1 MYRHITTING
11 KYWAV
16 TAPGIRPD
24 DMANIQSAISPKS
37 NDLQAKLNS
46 CPDDGVFWTASFP
59 RPTGYCFVTD
69 LTGEH
74 VERMYDRG
82 LGYRPAFVPVD
93 ASGNYASHVLDD
105 IPEGEVIPFC
115 SVTMSVSGTSPGE
128 SLPQTNKHLA
138 KFKDACHLWF
148 HDITPDTKRKYIVHV
163 VKIGGALVATRN
175 IIARAPFMALYDM
188 HLIQLDVKLGGR
200 VVSWIDGE
208 PWEIRVP
215 AAYTTV
221 AGNKN
226 ALILCDAQLKYL
238 RELSSQRYSL
248 DEYYILTSTKG
259 SSPESVN
266 IYQVGKAASF
276 SAVST
281 SWRQKCAFLPDFIP
295 LDPDTLE
302 ENPGY
307 FDDSAFGDDS
317 VAPEIR
323 ELGSLY
329 VNGSA
334 VNLRTPVPGH
344 PFDRTERVEI
354 GNTSCDENR
363 RIQVIR
369 QGDHFGAITPVLFNV
384 SYEDLAELGLI
395 QGGNEN
401 G

>member
-1 MYRHITTING
+1 MYRYITTIND
-11 KYWAV
+11 KSWAV
-16 TAPGIRPD
+16 TAPGIRPN
-24 DMANIQSAISPKS
+24 DMADIQSAISPKS
-37 NDLQAKLNS
+37 NDLQTKLNS
-46 CPDDGVFWTASFP
+46 FPDDGSFWTASFP
-59 RPTGYCFVTD
+59 RPSGYCFTTD
-69 LTGEH
+69 LTSER
-74 VERMYDRG
+74 VERMNDRG

-93 ASGNYASHVLDD
+93 ASGNYAPHALDD
-105 IPEGEVIPFC
+105 IPEGEVMPFC
-115 SVTMSVSGTSPGE
+115 SVTMSIPGTSPRE

-138 KFKDACHLWF
+138 KFKDSCRLRF
-148 HDITPDTKRKYIVHV
+148 QDLTPDTKGKYIVHV

-188 HLIQLDVKLGGR
+188 HLIQLDIKLGGR

-215 AAYTTV
+215 LAYTV
-221 AGNKN
+221 EAGNKN

-238 RELSSQRYSL
+238 RETSSQRYTL

-259 SSPESVN
+259 SSPGSVV
-266 IYQVGKAASF
+266 IYQVGKDASF

-295 LDPDTLE
+295 LDSNTLE

-307 FDDSAFGDDS
+307 FDDSDFGDDTD
-317 VAPEIR
+317 VPEIR

-334 VNLRTPVPGH
+334 VSLRAAAPGH
-344 PFDRTERVEI
+344 PFDKTERIEI

-363 RIQVIR
+363 RIQVVR
-369 QGDHFGAITPVLFNV
+369 QGDHFGAITPVLLNV

-395 QGGNEN
+395 QGEN
-401 G
+401 ANG

>member
-1 MYRHITTING
+1 MYLHITTIND
-11 KYWAV
+11 KSWAV
-16 TAPGIRPD
+16 TAPGIRPN
-24 DMANIQSAISPKS
+24 DMADIQSAISPKS
-37 NDLQAKLNS
+37 YDLQTKLNPF
-46 CPDDGVFWTASFP
+46 PDDGAFWTASFP
-59 RPTGYCFVTD
+59 RPSGYCFATD
-69 LTGEH
+69 LTSEH
-74 VERMYDRG
+74 VERMNDRG

-93 ASGNYASHVLDD
+93 ASGNYAPHILDE
-105 IPEGEVIPFC
+105 IPDGKVIPFC
-115 SVTMSVSGTSPGE
+115 SVTMSVPGMSSEE
-128 SLPQTNKHLA
+128 SLPQTNKYLA
-138 KFKDACHLWF
+138 KYKKSCELRF
-148 HDITPDTKRKYIVHV
+148 HDVTSDTKRKYIVHV

-188 HLIQLDVKLGGR
+188 HLIQLDVRLGGR

-215 AAYTTV
+215 LAYTVET
-221 AGNKN
+221 GNKN

-238 RELSSQRYSL
+238 RELSSQRYTL

-259 SSPESVN
+259 SSPGSVV
-266 IYQVGKAASF
+266 IYQVGKDASF

-295 LDPDTLE
+295 LDPNTLE
-302 ENPGY
+302 ENPEY
-307 FDDSAFGDDS
+307 FDDSDFGDDTD
-317 VAPEIR
+317 APEIR

-334 VNLRTPVPGH
+334 VNLRAAAPGH
-344 PFDRTERVEI
+344 PFDKAGHIEI

-395 QGGNEN
+395 QEGNAN

>member
-24 DMANIQSAISPKS
+24 NMANIQSAISPKS
-37 NDLQAKLNS
+37 NDLQVKLNPY
-46 CPDDGVFWTASFP
+46 PDDSVFWTASFP
-59 RPTGYCFVTD
+59 RPTGYCLVTD
-69 LTGEH
+69 LTSEH
-74 VERMYDRG
+74 VERMNDRG

-93 ASGNYASHVLDD
+93 ASGNYAPHILEE
-105 IPEGEVIPFC
+105 IPDGEVIPFC
-115 SVTMSVSGTSPGE
+115 SVTMSVSGMSSEE
-128 SLPQTNKHLA
+128 SLPQTNKYLS
-138 KFKDACHLWF
+138 KFKKSCELRF

-188 HLIQLDVKLGGR
+188 HLIQLDVKLGRR

-215 AAYTTV
+215 AAFATDT
-221 AGNKN
+221 GNKN
-226 ALILCDAQLKYL
+226 ALILCDMQLKYF
-238 RELSSQRYSL
+238 RELSAQRYLL

-259 SSPESVN
+259 SSPESVE
-266 IYQVGKAASF
+266 IYLAGKGASF
-276 SAVST
+276 STVSST
-281 SWRQKCAFLPDFIP
+281 WRQKCVFLPDFIP

-302 ENPGY
+302 ENPSY
-307 FDDSAFGDDS
+307 FDDSYFGDDS
-317 VAPEIR
+317 DAPEIR

-334 VNLRTPVPGH
+334 VDLRTGVPGH

-395 QGGNEN
+395 QGGSAN